1 MNTQNLNTIDEAL
14 LDNVS
19 GGCGGCG
26 LSLGGLISAK
36 LNLIAGVVSC
46 GLAVVGNVV
55 GSVLGCLSASASKCS
70 KTC

>member
-19 GGCGGCG
+19 GGTFGGCG
-26 LSLGGLISAK
+26 VSLGGLISAK

-46 GLAVVGNVV
+46 GLAVVG
-55 GSVLGCLSASASKCS
+55 SVLSCLAPVKYGKGC
-70 KTC
+70 